1 MPAHVTRGS
10 SHRYRR
16 QRRFN
21 LRNEDAFFEEIYKGI
36 GSLLGATGAL
46 IAFFSVYMA
55 AINSNGWVIGIALGW
70 LTAWLV
76 AAVTFAALRY
86 LWPLLVLLLFQS
98 VH

>member
-1 MPAHVTRGS
+1 
-10 SHRYRR
+10 
-16 QRRFN
+16 
-21 LRNEDAFFEEIYKGI
+21 
-36 GSLLGATGAL
+36 
-46 IAFFSVYMA
+46 MA